1 MEMVVVVCFYIDR
14 FQWTRVDNVVASRRK
29 EEKKSRTFC
38 RRRRRSNAAM
48 TNASGRCVGRE
59 KAPRAAQL
67 THERPYQISRGRKRV
82 GWCWLV
88 FF

>member
-1 MEMVVVVCFYIDR
+1 MEIVVVCLYIDR

-48 TNASGRCVGRE
+48 TNASGRCVGRG
-59 KAPRAAQL
+59 KSSAGRA
-67 THERPYQISRGRKRV
+67 THA
-82 GWCWLV
+82 
-88 FF
+88 

>member
-1 MEMVVVVCFYIDR
+1 MEMVVVVCLYIDR

-48 TNASGRCVGRE
+48 TNASGR
-59 KAPRAAQL
+59 
-67 THERPYQISRGRKRV
+67 
-82 GWCWLV
+82 
-88 FF
+88 